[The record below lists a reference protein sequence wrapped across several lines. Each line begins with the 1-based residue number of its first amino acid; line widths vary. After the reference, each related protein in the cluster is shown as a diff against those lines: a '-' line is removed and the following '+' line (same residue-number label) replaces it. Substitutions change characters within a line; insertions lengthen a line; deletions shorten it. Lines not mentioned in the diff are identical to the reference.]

1 VNCIYW
7 TNRYPRLVTK
17 KYVTSVD
24 YLNSKQKLMVVGDIS
39 VDVDGAIEITYK
51 ATDPG
56 NAFYTYQPANDKFE
70 DGIQKDGITI
80 MAVDNLP
87 CEFPKESSKEF
98 SSILRNYVY
107 EIVNEDFNKPFEEL
121 SLSNPIK
128 KALILQN
135 GELTKDYQ
143 YLKKYL
149 KKV

>member
-1 VNCIYW
+1 
-7 TNRYPRLVTK
+7 
-17 KYVTSVD
+17 
-24 YLNSKQKLMVVGDIS
+24 
-39 VDVDGAIEITYK
+39 
-51 ATDPG
+51 
-56 NAFYTYQPANDKFE
+56 
-70 DGIQKDGITI
+70 

-98 SSILRNYVY
+98 SSILKNYVY

-135 GELTKDYQ
+135 GELTKDYH

-149 KKV
+149 NKV